1 MFNEDTTNLID
12 YAYQDNGTAFRDS
25 LYNAIHDK
33 VSAHIEAKKQEIAA
47 GLMGQQEEYV
57 EESKKD
63 DDDDDGAYDLDD
75 PKHPTWAKRYL
86 EKADSKRKSD
96 KEGLKEGM
104 YADGKW
110 HVIDNANGGYYKNS
124 IHSTHET
131 ARKAINAAR
140 KANADAPHEG
150 RFSAASASSIKKV
163 ANEKEVSEGVA
174 GDSTKGTCLAS
185 SSRPSIFSAKA
196 NKEFDRVKNLSD
208 KDSKYYHDTQIRN
221 AQLSQRLRMGLRED
235 VALEEGRKPSLITG
249 TRKIASYEG
258 DHGHTAEVRH
268 SREYNEYQVHHY
280 KNGVHQGEGPISYH
294 GDDKEGAH
302 DNAKYEVGMQPE
314 IIKKK

>member
-1 MFNEDTTNLID
+1 MFNEDTKNLID

-33 VSAHIEAKKQEIAA
+33 VSAHIESKKQEIAA
-47 GLMGQQEEYV
+47 GLMGQQEEAI
-57 EESKKD
+57 EESKD
-63 DDDDDGAYDLDD
+63 DDDDDGAYELDD

-96 KEGLKEGM
+96 KE
-104 YADGKW
+104 
-110 HVIDNANGGYYKNS
+110 
-124 IHSTHET
+124 
-131 ARKAINAAR
+131 
-140 KANADAPHEG
+140 
-150 RFSAASASSIKKV
+150 
-163 ANEKEVSEGVA
+163 VSEGVA
-174 GDSTKGTCLAS
+174 GVSPGGTCLAS
-185 SSRPSIFSAKA
+185 SNRPSIFSAKA
-196 NKEFDRVKNLSD
+196 HKEFDRVKNLSD
-208 KDSKYYHDTQIRN
+208 KDSKDYHDTQIKK
-221 AQLSQRLRMGLRED
+221 AQNSQRLRSED
-235 VALEEGRKPSLITG
+235 SALEEGRKPSLITG

-294 GDDKEGAH
+294 GDDKEEAH